1 MQSFQPPAYTGF
13 SDPLIELVGVG
24 KTFQGKI
31 AVSDLNLTIPRGG
44 TTVLIGPSGS
54 GKSTVLRLL
63 NGLIEP
69 ESGDVLFGSVRLTGE
84 NVRPIRRR
92 MGYMVQS
99 GGLFPHLTCRQNI
112 ELAAR
117 HFGMTSPARAER
129 LAELAA
135 LTRYPEDAL
144 DRFPSRISGGQR
156 QRAAL
161 MRALFL
167 DPEVLLLDEPLGAL
181 DPLVR
186 RDLSEDLRSIFLTL
200 SKTVVFVT
208 HDMAEAAFFGDM
220 VVLMSEGQ
228 IAQKGTI
235 RDLRDRPATPFVRDF
250 LRAELPREDA

>member
-1 MQSFQPPAYTGF
+1 MV
-13 SDPLIELVGVG
+13 PLRPDWTRSEILLELVGIS
-24 KTFQGKI
+24 KTFEGKG
-31 AVSDLNLTIPRGG
+31 AVFDLNLTVPRGR

-69 ESGDVLFGSVRLTGE
+69 ESGDVLFDSVRLTRE
-84 NVRPIRRR
+84 SVRPIRRR

-144 DRFPSRISGGQR
+144 DRFPARISGGQR

-167 DPEVLLLDEPLGAL
+167 DPDVLLLDEPLGAL

-186 RDLSEDLRSIFLTL
+186 RDLSEDLRRIFLTL

-208 HDMAEAAFFGDM
+208 HDMAEAAFFGDS
-220 VVLMSEGQ
+220 VVLLSGGR
-228 IAQKGTI
+228 IAQAGKL
-235 RDLRDRPATPFVRDF
+235 RDLRERPATPFVSDF
-250 LRAELPREDA
+250 LRAELPPVDA